1 MFLVLNKKTVNFNK
15 EIVIWHITKKLLF
28 MQKHRL
34 LNNGNYLWKSI
45 VVSIVIA
52 AAFSFLP
59 GCKKTE
65 QTATFIRPVRVDTV
79 KLDNKIINNYSGI
92 VDAAKYANLAFRVS
106 SQIIE
111 LNVVEGQ
118 KVKKGE
124 VLAVVD
130 PREILLSLNAAK
142 ANYETNLSKLQ
153 RTKAL
158 LDKNAVSV
166 QEVEVA
172 QASFEQSK
180 SIYAAQQNNYA
191 DTYMRAPF
199 SGSIAKLK
207 VENYQRVQAGEII
220 GQLID
225 SRDLQVNF
233 TLPDLSLSLIEGGN
247 KSFTV
252 EFEVYRGIHFKADL
266 KGYVEASPDGS
277 GIPVFLNIT
286 DPRFSTDNY
295 DIKPGFSCTVTMT
308 VKIQNQNSEFPVIPI
323 TALFA
328 SNEANQT
335 YVWVYNPQTG
345 TVSQRQVITGGLVG
359 AGNVLIKSG
368 LAEDDIIVTAGV
380 TQIIDGEQVK
390 ILQGP

>member
-252 EFEVYRGIHFKADL
+252 EFEVYR
-266 KGYVEASPDGS
+266 
-277 GIPVFLNIT
+277 
-286 DPRFSTDNY
+286 
-295 DIKPGFSCTVTMT
+295 
-308 VKIQNQNSEFPVIPI
+308 
-323 TALFA
+323 
-328 SNEANQT
+328 
-335 YVWVYNPQTG
+335 
-345 TVSQRQVITGGLVG
+345 
-359 AGNVLIKSG
+359 
-368 LAEDDIIVTAGV
+368 
-380 TQIIDGEQVK
+380 
-390 ILQGP
+390 